1 MSLFPYAFRSICSL
15 FCSEAV
21 VTQVLDELGIQ
32 VGDELAGLPQ
42 VSSTVGTTVKDKG
55 QPIAAASDADADLQ
69 VRFVGGVRIVVHS
82 TPLQARLE
90 NLRRE

>member
-1 MSLFPYAFRSICSL
+1 MFTLLDCLYLP

-55 QPIAAASDADADLQ
+55 QPIAATSDADADLQ
-69 VRFVGGVRIVVHS
+69 VCCVGKYLTYNDSKFV
-82 TPLQARLE
+82 QARLE